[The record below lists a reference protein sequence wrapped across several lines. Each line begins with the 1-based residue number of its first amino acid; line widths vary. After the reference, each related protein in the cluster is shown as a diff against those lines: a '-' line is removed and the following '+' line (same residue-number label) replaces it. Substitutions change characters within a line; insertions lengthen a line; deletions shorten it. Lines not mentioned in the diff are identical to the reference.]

1 VLTSYTPLLDWYV
14 TSDDAKSSYEERDVL
29 MELFAMLIVALSL
42 LGAFAATFGVDSR
55 PGVDEPPR
63 NI

>member
-1 VLTSYTPLLDWYV
+1 MLRVV
-14 TSDDAKSSYEERDVL
+14 TRSRDVL

-42 LGAFAATFGVDSR
+42 LGAFAATFGTDSR
-55 PGVDEPPR
+55 PSVNESPR